1 MKIIIK
7 PLKIFGI
14 IILLILGYMFLS
26 LSPLFLINNKT
37 MSKNQ
42 HIIVGHRGAGGL
54 APENTL
60 AAIKVGLD
68 NKVDRIEIDVHQSKD
83 GKIVVMHDETLD
95 RTTNGKGLI
104 KNKTW
109 DEISNLDA
117 GYKFSHDFK
126 NEQVP
131 SLGDV
136 IKFIDGRANLIIEIK
151 GGSEYYAGIEQN
163 VVDIIRENNAMD
175 WCLVHSFYTGVLEK
189 LHQIA
194 PEMVLHKLFAIK
206 FPFLPIL
213 LVDRGLEYYNFR
225 KHTFISEYSIF
236 YRFANRRIIR
246 KLHKS
251 GKKVNVWTVDDPKNA
266 NKLLKLGVDGI
277 ITNYPDK
284 IK

>member
-1 MKIIIK
+1 MKITIK
-7 PLKIFGI
+7 ILKTLGI
-14 IILLILGYMFLS
+14 IILLIFGYMLLS
-26 LSPLFLINNKT
+26 LSPLFMINNKT

-83 GKIVVMHDETLD
+83 GRIVVMHDETLD

-104 KNKTW
+104 KDKTW
-109 DEISNLDA
+109 DEISKLDA
-117 GYKFSHDFK
+117 GYKFSPDFK
-126 NEQVP
+126 DVP
-131 SLGDV
+131 VPLLEDV
-136 IKFIDGRANLIIEIK
+136 IKFIDGRADLIIEIK

-175 WCLVHSFYTGVLEK
+175 WCLVHSFYTGILEK

-194 PEMVLHKLFAIK
+194 PELVLHKLFVVK

-225 KHTFISEYSIF
+225 KHTYISEYSLF
-236 YRFANRRIIR
+236 YRFANRRIIW

-251 GKKVNVWTVDDPKNA
+251 GKRVNVWTVDDPKNA